1 MLSLAARNDSW
12 QNLLSGLGT
21 GRDKSTYTHVTPMG
35 ALSMDY
41 LESLFLTDDIAARI
55 CELVPFEMLRQ
66 GISIKID
73 DEELK
78 HDDMVEVV
86 REALIKSRIFGAA
99 FIYVGANDG
108 MFQEQQLIVE
118 RVKGVHFLNVL
129 TPKDLSHHSFY
140 QDPTNADY
148 GKPELY
154 RLNASLPNQTSPL
167 IHESRLIPFFG
178 ALSLSPKKFPPSV
191 LQRIYPVLQQFHTAW
206 QATAHLMT
214 DAAQGIFKLKGLHSA
229 VASNR
234 SEELLKRMELVDMS
248 RSISRSILLDAEDED
263 FRRDSYGFAGV
274 PEILEKM
281 MLRLAAAAR
290 LPVSLLMGQAPAG
303 MNATGESDTRFFYD
317 QVRAEQEALKPKL
330 ERLIKII
337 NGNDSANV
345 SIEFPALWQMTDR
358 EKAELRR
365 MEAETDRIYLQEGV
379 LLPEEVALK
388 RFSHGEFAIDVTS
401 RAELA
406 HSERNMSDE

>member
-1 MLSLAARNDSW
+1 MLSLNERNDSW

-21 GRDKSTYTHVTPMG
+21 GRDKSTYARLFPNQTL
-35 ALSMDY
+35 AADY
-41 LESLFLTDDIAARI
+41 LEQLYLNDDIAARI
-55 CELVPFEMLRQ
+55 CELVPYEMLRQ
-66 GISIKID
+66 GISIKVND
-73 DEELK
+73 KEFSREGL
-78 HDDMVEVV
+78 VEILRDVLV
-86 REALIKSRIFGAA
+86 KSRIFGAA
-99 FIYVGANDG
+99 FIYVGVDDRQYQNRPLV
-108 MFQEQQLIVE
+108 FKKI
-118 RVKGVHFLNVL
+118 KGVHFLNVM
-129 TPKDLSHHSFY
+129 TIKDLSHYSFY
-140 QDPTNADY
+140 SDPDDADY
-148 GKPELY
+148 GKPQLY
-154 RLNASLPNQTSPL
+154 RLSAPFNDHKPV

-178 ALSLSPKKFPPSV
+178 TSSLNPRQFPASV
-191 LQRIYPVLQQFHTAW
+191 LQRVYPVLQQFHTAW

-248 RSISRSILLDAEDED
+248 RSVSRSILLDAEDED
-263 FRRDSYGFAGV
+263 FRRDSYGFSGI

-317 QVRAEQEALKPKL
+317 QVRAEQEALKSKIAH
-330 ERLIKII
+330 LIKII
-337 NGNDSANV
+337 VADAQANV
-345 SIEFPALWQMTDR
+345 DIEFPALWQMTDR

-365 MEAETDRIYLQEGV
+365 LEAETDRIYLQEGV
-379 LLPEEVALK
+379 LLPEEVAIK
-388 RFSHGEFAIDVTS
+388 RFRAGDFTIDVTS

-406 HSERNMSDE
+406 QIERSKVDE

>member
-1 MLSLAARNDSW
+1 MLSLEERNDSW

-21 GRDKSTYTHVTPMG
+21 GRDKSTYTYLLPGQT
-35 ALSMDY
+35 LSAEYREQLY
-41 LESLFLTDDIAARI
+41 LNDDIAARV
-55 CELVPFEMLRQ
+55 CELVPYEMLRQ
-66 GISIKID
+66 GISIKVD
-73 DEELK
+73 DEEFNWEGLNEIIR
-78 HDDMVEVV
+78 DVLV
-86 REALIKSRIFGAA
+86 KSRIFGAA
-99 FIYVGANDG
+99 LIYVGADDSQS
-108 MFQEQQLIVE
+108 QEQPLSITK
-118 RVKGVHFLNVL
+118 VKNVRFLNVL
-129 TPKDLSHHSFY
+129 TTKELSHHSFY
-140 QDPTNADY
+140 SDPNNAHY
-148 GKPELY
+148 GRPELY
-154 RLNASLPNQTSPL
+154 RINASSHVHAAL
-167 IHESRLIPFFG
+167 IHESRLIPFHG
-178 ALSLSPKKFPPSV
+178 TPSLNPRQWPSSV

-248 RSISRSILLDAEDED
+248 RSISRSILLDAEDEE
-263 FRRDSYGFAGV
+263 FRRDSYGFSGV

-317 QVRAEQEALKPKL
+317 QVRAEQEALKPKV
-330 ERLIKII
+330 ERLVKILV
-337 NGNDSANV
+337 GNEQAKVD
-345 SIEFPALWQMTDR
+345 IQFPALWQMTDR

-379 LLPEEVALK
+379 LLPEEVAIK
-388 RFSHGEFAIDVTS
+388 RFSAGDFVIDVTS

-406 HSERNMSDE
+406 HSERSTNDE

>member
-1 MLSLAARNDSW
+1 MLSLEERNDSW

-21 GRDKSTYTHVTPMG
+21 GRDKSTYTHLAAGQT
-35 ALSMDY
+35 LSADY
-41 LESLFLTDDIAARI
+41 LEHLYLNDDIAARI
-55 CELVPFEMLRQ
+55 CELVPYEMLRQ
-66 GISIKID
+66 GISIKVD
-73 DEELK
+73 DEKFIRGDLNEILR
-78 HDDMVEVV
+78 D
-86 REALIKSRIFGAA
+86 ALVKSRVFGTA
-99 FIYVGANDG
+99 FIYVGADDGQSQEKPLAIGKVND
-108 MFQEQQLIVE
+108 V
-118 RVKGVHFLNVL
+118 RFLNVL
-129 TPKDLSHHSFY
+129 TTKDLNYQSFY
-140 QDPTNADY
+140 EDPNSNHY
-148 GKPELY
+148 GRPELY
-154 RLNASLPNQTSPL
+154 RINASLNAQAAV
-167 IHESRLIPFFG
+167 IHQSRLIPFYG
-178 ALSLSPKKFPPSV
+178 TQSLNPRQWSSSI

-248 RSISRSILLDAEDED
+248 RSISRSILLDAEDEE
-263 FRRDSYGFAGV
+263 FRRDSYGFSGI

-317 QVRAEQEALKPKL
+317 QVRAEQEALKPKI
-330 ERLIKII
+330 ERLVKII
-337 NGNDSANV
+337 NGDENIKVTA
-345 SIEFPALWQMTDR
+345 EFPALWQMTDR
-358 EKAELRR
+358 EKAELLR

-379 LLPEEVALK
+379 LLPEEVAIK
-388 RFSHGEFAIDVTS
+388 RFSNGDFIVDVTS

-406 HSERNMSDE
+406 LSERSANNE

>member
-1 MLSLAARNDSW
+1 MLSLEDRNDSW

-21 GRDKSTYTHVTPMG
+21 ARDKSTYTH
-35 ALSMDY
+35 LSIHQPLTADY
-41 LESLFLTDDIAARI
+41 LEHLYINDDVAARI
-55 CELVPFEMLRQ
+55 CELISYEMLRQ
-66 GISIKID
+66 GVSIKID
-73 DEELK
+73 DEEFS
-78 HDDMVEVV
+78 
-86 REALIKSRIFGAA
+86 RENLIEIFRDALVKSRVFGAA
-99 FIYVGANDG
+99 FIYVGADDG
-108 MFQEQQLIVE
+108 QPQDQPLAIAK
-118 RVKGVHFLNVL
+118 VKDVRFLNVL
-129 TPKDLSHHSFY
+129 TTKDLSHHSFY
-140 QDPTNADY
+140 SDPNSTHY
-148 GKPELY
+148 GRPELY
-154 RLNASLPNQTSPL
+154 RINASSHVQAAL
-167 IHESRLIPFFG
+167 IHQSRLIPFHG
-178 ALSLSPKKFPPSV
+178 TPSLNPRQWPSSI

-248 RSISRSILLDAEDED
+248 RSISRSILLDAEDEE
-263 FRRDSYGFAGV
+263 FRRDSYGFSGI

-317 QVRAEQEALKPKL
+317 QVRAEQEALKPKI
-330 ERLIKII
+330 ERLVRIMNADENIAV
-337 NGNDSANV
+337 G
-345 SIEFPALWQMTDR
+345 IEFPALWQMTDR
-358 EKAELRR
+358 ERAELRR

-388 RFSHGEFAIDVTS
+388 RFGEEHGAIDINTRS
-401 RAELA
+401 ELINL
-406 HSERNMSDE
+406 ERRKSDE